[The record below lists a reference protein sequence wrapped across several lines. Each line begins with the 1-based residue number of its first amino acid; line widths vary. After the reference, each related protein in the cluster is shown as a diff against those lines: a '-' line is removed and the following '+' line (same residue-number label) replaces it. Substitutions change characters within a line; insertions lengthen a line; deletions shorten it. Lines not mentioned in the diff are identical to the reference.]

1 MLKSIR
7 ISAASSVSV
16 LGLAIAAYAP
26 PALAQEAEPKPL
38 TAWEASRT
46 VDDDATVKTGVA
58 KARDPL
64 DSATSTSVLKD
75 NEVAKLAPASL
86 ADLFRNIPGIRVEGG
101 AGEGLNSYTVRGLPL
116 VNGGAKYVQI
126 QEDGLPVLE
135 FGDLTNMGPDAF
147 VRADINV
154 SSVESIR
161 GGSASTFASNAPGG
175 VINLISKTGE
185 EDGGSVLLSTGLD
198 YDNKRIDF
206 DYGHHLGDGW
216 RFHVGGFYRA
226 GEGPRETGYTSTQ
239 GGQVKFNATR
249 EFAGGYVRFYG
260 KLLDDKFPVY
270 MAGPMAVTGT
280 NANPEYRAL
289 PNFDAVKD
297 TMMSR
302 YIADVPQVDA
312 SGNVVTNSAQ
322 SGYHV
327 KTHSLGTDVRFALGD
342 WSFTERFRY
351 SDTSGH
357 AIILD
362 PQIEVAAPTVM
373 LGYFARG
380 GSLTYASG
388 PQTGA
393 AVNPGTVSGNG
404 LLALTTIGHTDIK
417 SLRNVTNDFRGS
429 RVWQI
434 GGGDLTLTGGL
445 YKVYQT
451 IDRDY
456 YGSVIVQDI
465 VGGGNSTLINVNN
478 AAGNCV
484 FCNGM
489 FAYDDALNHKQ
500 RVNVDY
506 DILAPYGSFNFH
518 KGKVAIGGSIRYDR
532 GKVSGSIA
540 EASARKLIDV
550 NGSGSTVGDR
560 AEQGSSTGSI
570 LGIPYIPAGAS
581 QPVNYHYDY
590 LSYSLSVNYRASEAL
605 SLFARHSLGGR
616 AGADA
621 LLFSPAISA
630 TTGALLDGRVD
641 HDSVRQTEAGFK
653 FRKNGIVLNL
663 TGFYATTRGTFLP
676 VLPDSLG
683 IKTPTLVSRS
693 YRTYGAEFEGAIR
706 RGPFSVAGSLT
717 LTGGEIT
724 AAESASLVGQEPRRQ
739 AALLYTVTP
748 QYDAGRVTLGAN
760 VQGQTSSYADNLNQ
774 LKMPGFTTV
783 GLFARY
789 RPVDRLELGAN
800 VSNLF
805 DETAIMEVSST
816 AVPTSGVANVRTLYG
831 RLVSASA
838 RFFF

>member
-1 MLKSIR
+1 M
-7 ISAASSVSV
+7 
-16 LGLAIAAYAP
+16 
-26 PALAQEAEPKPL
+26 LAQDEGKPV
-38 TAWEASRT
+38 TAWEASRAI
-46 VDDDATVKTGVA
+46 DDDATVKTGVA

-64 DSATSTSVLKD
+64 DSATSTSVLRD
-75 NEVAKLAPASL
+75 NMVVKLAPTSL

-147 VRADINV
+147 IRADINV

-185 EDGGSVLLSTGLD
+185 EEGGSVLLSSGLG
-198 YDNKRIDF
+198 YDSKRVDF
-206 DYGHHLGDGW
+206 DYGHRLGDGW

-226 GEGPRETGYTSTQ
+226 GEGPRETGYISTR
-239 GGQVKFNATR
+239 GGQVKANVTK

-270 MAGPMAVTGT
+270 MASPMAITGT
-280 NANPEYRAL
+280 NADPKYSEL
-289 PNFDAVKD
+289 PQFDAVKD

-302 YIADVPQVDA
+302 YITDVPQVDTA
-312 SGNVVTNSAQ
+312 GNVVTNSAQ
-322 SGYHV
+322 SGYRV
-327 KTHSLGTDVRFALGD
+327 NTKTVGTDIRFTLGE

-351 SDTSGH
+351 NDTSGE
-357 AIILD
+357 ASILD
-362 PQIEVAAPTVM
+362 PQIQVAAPTVM
-373 LGYFARG
+373 LGYFAPG

-388 PQTGA
+388 PQAGA
-393 AVNPGTVSGNG
+393 PINPAAVSGNG
-404 LLALTTIGHTDIK
+404 LLSLTTIGHTNIN

-429 RVWQI
+429 RVWQV
-434 GGGDLTLTGGL
+434 GGGDLTLTGGI

-456 YGSVIVQDI
+456 YGSVVVQDI
-465 VGGGNSTLINVNN
+465 VGSGNSALVNVKD
-478 AAGNCV
+478 AAGACV

-489 FAYDDALNHKQ
+489 FAYDDALNRKQ
-500 RVNVDY
+500 RVNVEY

-518 KGKVAIGGSIRYDR
+518 KGKIAIGGSIRYDR
-532 GKVSGSIA
+532 GKVSGSVA
-540 EASARKLIDV
+540 QASARKLIDV
-550 NGSGSTVGDR
+550 NGSGSTAGDR
-560 AEQGSSTGSI
+560 AEQGSSTGAI
-570 LGIPYIPAGAS
+570 IGVPYIAPGAS
-581 QPVNYHYDY
+581 QPVDYDY
-590 LSYSLSVNYRASEAL
+590 DYVSYSLSTNYRVSDAFSV
-605 SLFARHSLGGR
+605 FARHSLGGR

-630 TTGALLDGRVD
+630 TTGALLDKSVD

-653 FRKNGIVLNL
+653 FRNNGFALNL
-663 TGFYATTRGTFLP
+663 TGFYATTSGTYLP
-676 VLPDSLG
+676 VIPDVRG
-683 IKTPTLVSRS
+683 VKTPTLVSRS
-693 YRTYGAEFEGAIR
+693 YRTYGAEFEGAVR
-706 RGPFSVAGSLT
+706 QGPFSVAGSLT

-724 AAESASLVGQEPRRQ
+724 GAETATLEGNEPRRQ
-739 AALLYTVTP
+739 PTMLYTLTP
-748 QYDAGRVTLGAN
+748 QYDVERVTIGAN
-760 VQGQTSSYADNLNQ
+760 IQGQTSSYSDNVNL
-774 LKMPGFTTV
+774 LKMPAFTTV
-783 GLFARY
+783 GLFGRY
-789 RPVDRLELGAN
+789 RPVDRVELGVN

-805 DETAIMEVSST
+805 DETAIMEVNAT
-816 AVPTSGVANVRTLYG
+816 AVPSSGVGTVRTLYG